1 MTFSTISRPFAVTLA
16 AAISLMTVC
25 AAQAQQPAPATG
37 ATAKSSGAAP
47 VILIVD
53 YQKVVRDAEGAKSV
67 RQQIDTYRQNFQKEI
82 SAKETELAAKQQ
94 ELSKQSTVMS
104 AEALTTKRK
113 EFEQQV
119 GEVQR
124 MAIVRGRMLD
134 EAYGKAMNDFNSVL
148 QSIVDRLAAERS
160 ADLILPRAG
169 LLFVAKNLDV
179 TDETLKRLNQ
189 QLPKVTIQ
197 MPAPPAVNAAPTAS
211 RPAPAGAATPAAA
224 GTKPP
229 ASGST
234 PAANTT
240 APAGGAATPSTAPAG
255 QQPAK
260 TN

>member
-1 MTFSTISRPFAVTLA
+1 MTFPIVLRQFAVALA
-16 AAISLMTVC
+16 AAISLTTVW
-25 AAQAQQPAPATG
+25 AAQAQQPAPAT
-37 ATAKSSGAAP
+37 ATPAKSSAAAP

-82 SAKETELAAKQQ
+82 SGKETELAAKQQ

-124 MAIVRGRMLD
+124 MAIIRGRMLD

-148 QSIVDRLAAERS
+148 QSIVDRLATERS

-179 TDETLKRLNQ
+179 TDEALKRLNQ

-197 MPAPPAVNAAPTAS
+197 MPAPPAANAPVAN
-211 RPAPAGAATPAAA
+211 RPAPSGAATPAA
-224 GTKPP
+224 GTAKPP
-229 ASGST
+229 AST
-234 PAANTT
+234 P
-240 APAGGAATPSTAPAG
+240 APAGGAAAPSAAPAAG
-255 QQPAK
+255 QPAK

>member
-1 MTFSTISRPFAVTLA
+1 MTFPIVLRQFAIALA
-16 AAISLMTVC
+16 AVISVTTVW
-25 AAQAQQPAPATG
+25 AAQAQQPAPGTATP
-37 ATAKSSGAAP
+37 AKSSTAAP

-82 SAKETELAAKQQ
+82 SAKETDLAAKQQ

-124 MAIVRGRMLD
+124 MAIIRGRMLD

-148 QSIVDRLAAERS
+148 QSIVDRLATERS

-179 TDETLKRLNQ
+179 TDEALKRLNQ

-197 MPAPPAVNAAPTAS
+197 MPAPPAANAPVAN
-211 RPAPAGAATPAAA
+211 RPAPSGAATPAAA
-224 GTKPP
+224 GTAKPP
-229 ASGST
+229 AAST
-234 PAANTT
+234 P
-240 APAGGAATPSTAPAG
+240 APAGGATPSTAPAG
-255 QQPAK
+255 QPAK

>member
-1 MTFSTISRPFAVTLA
+1 MTFPTVLRQFAVALA
-16 AAISLMTVC
+16 AAISLTTVWT
-25 AAQAQQPAPATG
+25 AQAQQPAAT
-37 ATAKSSGAAP
+37 ATPAKSSAAAP

-124 MAIVRGRMLD
+124 MAIIRGRMLD

-148 QSIVDRLAAERS
+148 QSIVDRLATERS

-179 TDETLKRLNQ
+179 TDEALKRLNQ

-197 MPAPPAVNAAPTAS
+197 MPAPPPANAPVANRPT
-211 RPAPAGAATPAAA
+211 PNGAATPAAA
-224 GTKPP
+224 GTAKPSGTTPP
-229 ASGST
+229 AAST
-234 PAANTT
+234 P
-240 APAGGAATPSTAPAG
+240 APAGGAATPSAAPTG
-255 QQPAK
+255 QPAK

>member
-1 MTFSTISRPFAVTLA
+1 MTFPIVLRQFAVALA
-16 AAISLMTVC
+16 AAISLTTVW
-25 AAQAQQPAPATG
+25 AAQAQQPAPAT
-37 ATAKSSGAAP
+37 AAPAKSSAAAP

-124 MAIVRGRMLD
+124 MAIIRGRMLD

-148 QSIVDRLAAERS
+148 QSIVDRLATERS

-179 TDETLKRLNQ
+179 TDEALKRLNQ

-197 MPAPPAVNAAPTAS
+197 MPAPPAANAPVAN
-211 RPAPAGAATPAAA
+211 RPAPSGAATPAA
-224 GTKPP
+224 GTAKP
-229 ASGST
+229 AT
-234 PAANTT
+234 PAAGTPTT
-240 APAGGAATPSTAPAG
+240 PAGGAATPSAAPAAG
-255 QQPAK
+255 QPAK